1 MTSDF
6 KIFPITL
13 LKQLDF
19 GVLPVYQTKGLGENG
34 LALKVAQQFNILGL
48 VAYKSDAYKK

>member
-6 KIFPITL
+6 KIFLTML

-19 GVLPVYQTKGLGENG
+19 GVLPVYQAQGLRENG
-34 LALKVAQQFNILGL
+34 LALKVA
-48 VAYKSDAYKK
+48 

>member
-6 KIFPITL
+6 KIFPIML

-34 LALKVAQQFNILGL
+34 LALKVA
-48 VAYKSDAYKK
+48 